1 MKVGWKMSKFLWE
14 RRNPWNFDL
23 YTPEEVTKIL
33 TARLKRDLFGTKK
46 ANFLQREL
54 LLTAVCLMRE
64 KYRLEKATLE
74 KGKPLPKEH
83 AAVIRQLMTVISRI
97 NPAPKNKHGNPT
109 KGEEITNL
117 EEIING

>member
-1 MKVGWKMSKFLWE
+1 LRVGGKMAKFLWE
-14 RRNPWNFDL
+14 QRNPWNFNL

-33 TARLKRDLFGTKK
+33 TARLKRDLFRTKK

-54 LLTAVCLMRE
+54 LSTAVCLMRE
-64 KYRLEKATLE
+64 KYRLEKATLS
-74 KGKPLPKEH
+74 KGKALPKEH
-83 AAVIRQLMTVISRI
+83 AAVIRQLMTVISKI

>member
-1 MKVGWKMSKFLWE
+1 MKVGVKMSKFLWE

-54 LLTAVCLMRE
+54 LST
-64 KYRLEKATLE
+64 
-74 KGKPLPKEH
+74 
-83 AAVIRQLMTVISRI
+83 
-97 NPAPKNKHGNPT
+97 
-109 KGEEITNL
+109 
-117 EEIING
+117 